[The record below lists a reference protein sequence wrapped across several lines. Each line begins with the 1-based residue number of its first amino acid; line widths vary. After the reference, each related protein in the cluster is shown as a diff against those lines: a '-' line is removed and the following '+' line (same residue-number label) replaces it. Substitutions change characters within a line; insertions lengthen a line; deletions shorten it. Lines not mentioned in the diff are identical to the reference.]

1 MSKKVVKNEDEL
13 VNKGE
18 MQTEPFR
25 KKFKVQFDID
35 YAPKVGKTENGGK
48 QTVPEMHLTVRQ
60 LVENYTRGVDSGEVN
75 MKTPFYYETYIPT
88 FNDITDVQAHRDYLT
103 EQAELAD
110 KWLKEN
116 ATEEE
121 SSISDDSKNKE
132 DGSNDESS
140 TTS

>member
-1 MSKKVVKNEDEL
+1 MSKKVVKNESEL
-13 VNKGE
+13 EVKGE
-18 MQTEPFR
+18 KQTEPFR

-48 QTVPEMHLTVRQ
+48 VTVPEMHLTVRQ

-88 FNDITDVQAHRDYLT
+88 FKDITDVQAHRDYLT

-116 ATEEE
+116 HPQEEGE
-121 SSISDDSKNKE
+121 VSPTGKGSQVQSEDETSTSS
-132 DGSNDESS
+132 
-140 TTS
+140 